1 MKRHCEDCT
10 KWCSEEECRFCNA
23 RSFASAARVVLGG
36 IIEQKA
42 YQHYCSLDKILGKII
57 QKRWFLSRCSSLK
70 MNDLQEPLKFAGKTD
85 ILSRT
90 YITCF
95 EHCLSEDVAMW
106 GLYGKSDPFALRV
119 TIPGTVLVDWMK
131 GIEIKSDDS
140 TNKVKRGKSLKEMD
154 ARDEKNKKLSDG
166 KIQYSI
172 FRDMLYAS
180 VAGDKKRDEYDIRRG
195 NRVSWENA
203 HYNLQD
209 GESVIDGQYAGFIKD
224 CEWWHER
231 ESRLCV
237 RLKKAIDINGI
248 SIKVPIEVIAAMR
261 FTFSPWLRRSE
272 EKRVQR
278 VIESALVGAGVDL
291 DAKPKFQRF
300 RRSVLQGAL
309 NFK

>member
-1 MKRHCEDCT
+1 MGMQLLPDAELFVFVT
-10 KWCSEEECRFCNA
+10 T
-23 RSFASAARVVLGG
+23 
-36 IIEQKA
+36 
-42 YQHYCSLDKILGKII
+42 QHPA
-57 QKRWFLSRCSSLK
+57 K

-180 VAGDKKRDEYDIRRG
+180 VAGDKKRDERDEYDIRRG
-195 NRVSWENA
+195 NRVSWE
-203 HYNLQD
+203 
-209 GESVIDGQYAGFIKD
+209 
-224 CEWWHER
+224 
-231 ESRLCV
+231 
-237 RLKKAIDINGI
+237 
-248 SIKVPIEVIAAMR
+248 KVNE
-261 FTFSPWLRRSE
+261 T
-272 EKRVQR
+272 
-278 VIESALVGAGVDL
+278 G
-291 DAKPKFQRF
+291 
-300 RRSVLQGAL
+300 
-309 NFK
+309 